1 MIRER
6 EVRSLPGIPVLL
18 VLIAVIVAA
27 IYGFVDGVREA
38 DRTVGDI
45 TSPVV
50 IQIVGS
56 VLLFLTSVF
65 LLAGLFVVN
74 PNEARVLQLFGDY
87 VGSTKT
93 AGLRW
98 ANPFY
103 TKKRVS
109 QRVRNFE
116 SGRLKVND
124 NEGNPIEIASVVVW
138 RVVDT
143 AEAIFEVDDYN
154 NYVKVQTESA
164 LRNLASSYPY
174 DSHDDAVVSL
184 RGATQVVADHLQKE
198 IQDRLQKAGVEVME
212 ARISHLAYAPEIA
225 QAMLQ
230 RQQAGAIIAARQRIV
245 EGAVGM
251 VEMAL
256 EMLSRRD
263 IVALDNE
270 RKAAMVSN
278 LLVVLCGDRSTQPII
293 NTGTIYQ

>member
-6 EVRSLPGIPVLL
+6 QVSALPGLPVFLVLL
-18 VLIAVIVAA
+18 AVDAAAVYELIDAARDGSGLLIAASIIV
-27 IYGFVDGVREA
+27 
-38 DRTVGDI
+38 
-45 TSPVV
+45 VV
-50 IQIVGS
+50 VAT
-56 VLLFLTSVF
+56 FLM
-65 LLAGLFVVN
+65 AGLFVVN
-74 PNEARVLQLFGDY
+74 PNEAKVLQFFGDY
-87 VGSTKT
+87 AGTVKT

-116 SGRLKVND
+116 SAKLKVND
-124 NEGNPIEIASVVVW
+124 NEGNPIEIAAVVVW

-143 AEAIFEVDDYN
+143 AEAVFEVDDYN

-164 LRNLASSYPY
+164 LRNLATSYTY
-174 DSHDDAVVSL
+174 DAHDDHTVSL
-184 RGATQVVADHLQKE
+184 RGTTQVVADHLKKE
-198 IQDRLQKAGVEVME
+198 IQDRLSRAGVEVME

-225 QAMLQ
+225 HAMLQ

-256 EMLSRRD
+256 EMLSKRD
-263 IVALDNE
+263 IVTLDNE

-278 LLVVLCGDRSTQPII
+278 LLVVLCGDKSTQPII